1 MLLGRLSPSLKI
13 WRATL
18 EIARTHFAART
29 VLFEPR
35 GAWRTLSDSGFFGGN
50 TFVSAL
56 RADPI
61 SASDSDFQF
70 WRATLEIARMH
81 FAADG
86 GGGEHPR

>member
-1 MLLGRLSPSLKI
+1 LKYNI
-13 WRATL
+13 ELANEGINEEKL
-18 EIARTHFAART
+18 HLFKKVGSNFIIEART

-61 SASDSDFQF
+61 SASKFDFDF
-70 WRATLEIARMH
+70 WRCLLDKVRNYFEQNPN
-81 FAADG
+81 D
-86 GGGEHPR
+86 